1 MAKIKSI
8 KSHKELKSNLTVT
21 EKTYLLLYKNGSDI
35 SECAL
40 KNITK
45 ASKSVEGIT
54 FLRSDVSQ
62 VKDIHGKYK
71 VTSVPTLL
79 YFEKGKFINVIKG
92 CHEES
97 FFSLYFSN
105 NVAVV
110 KKKKG
115 EKSQKRVVVYSTP
128 SCSWCTKIKN
138 YLKEKNIKYTN
149 VDVSK
154 DQRKMDELV
163 KKSGQMGVP
172 QTEIG
177 STIVVGFDKA
187 KINRLLDIKG

>member
-1 MAKIKSI
+1 MAKLKSM
-8 KSHKELKSNLTVT
+8 KSFKELKSNLTLT

-45 ASKSVEGIT
+45 ASNSVEGIT

-79 YFEKGKFINVIKG
+79 YFEKGEFINVIKG

-97 FFSLYFSN
+97 FFSLHFTN

-110 KKKKG
+110 KKKG
-115 EKSQKRVVVYSTP
+115 EKAQKRVVVYSTP
-128 SCSWCTKIKN
+128 SCSWCTKLKN
-138 YLKEKNIKYTN
+138 YLKEKDIKFKD

-172 QTEIG
+172 QIEIG
-177 STIVVGFDKA
+177 GTIIVGFDKA
-187 KINRLLDIKG
+187 KINQLLNIVGE

>member
-1 MAKIKSI
+1 MAKLKSI
-8 KSHKELKSNLTVT
+8 KSNNELKSNLSLT

-40 KNITK
+40 ENITK
-45 ASKSVEGIT
+45 ASKDISGIT

-71 VTSVPTLL
+71 INSVPSLL

-92 CHEES
+92 CHDKS
-97 FFSLYFSN
+97 FFNLHFTN
-105 NVAVV
+105 NVVI
-110 KKKKG
+110 KKKG
-115 EKSQKRVVVYSTP
+115 EVPQKRVIVYSTP

-138 YLKEKNIKYTN
+138 YLKEKNIRYTN

-177 STIVVGFDKA
+177 NTIVVGFDKA
-187 KINRLLDIKG
+187 KINKLLNIQ

>member
-1 MAKIKSI
+1 MKSI
-8 KSHKELKSNLTVT
+8 KNYTELKSNLSLT
-21 EKTYLLLYKNGSDI
+21 EKTYLLLYKNGSEI
-35 SECAL
+35 SDCAL

-45 ASKSVEGIT
+45 VSKGISGIT
-54 FLRSDVSQ
+54 FLKSDVSQ

-71 VTSVPTLL
+71 ISSVPSLL

-97 FFSLYFSN
+97 FFNLHFTN

-110 KKKKG
+110 KKKV
-115 EKSQKRVVVYSTP
+115 EAAQKRVIVYSTP

-138 YLKEKNIKYTN
+138 YFKEKNIRYTD

-187 KINRLLDIKG
+187 KINKLLNIFR

>member
-1 MAKIKSI
+1 MAKLRSM
-8 KSHKELKSNLTVT
+8 KSHKELKSNLTLT
-21 EKTYLLLYKNGSDI
+21 EKTYLLLYKNGSEI
-35 SECAL
+35 STCAL

-45 ASKSVEGIT
+45 ASKGHSSIT
-54 FLRSDVSQ
+54 FLKSDMSQ

-71 VTSVPTLL
+71 VSSVPSLI
-79 YFEKGKFINVIKG
+79 YFEKGKLINVIKG

-97 FFSLYFSN
+97 FFNLHFTN

-110 KKKKG
+110 KKKA
-115 EKSQKRVVVYSTP
+115 ETAQKRVLVYSTP
-128 SCSWCTKIKN
+128 SCSWCAKVKN
-138 YLKEKNIKYTN
+138 YLKAINIRYTN

-154 DQRKMDELV
+154 DKRKMDELV

-177 STIVVGFDKA
+177 GTIVVGYDKV
-187 KINRLLDIKG
+187 KINKLLNINN